1 MLLLEDCPDA
11 EAVERAHRIRMAV
24 KNHEIT
30 FGRDRIRITLS
41 CGVAQYRPGESL
53 ESITGRADSALYA
66 AKNEGRDQVR
76 LAE

>member
-53 ESITGRADSALYA
+53 ESLTGRADAALYA
-66 AKNEGRDQVR
+66 AKNDGRDQVR
-76 LAE
+76 LAD